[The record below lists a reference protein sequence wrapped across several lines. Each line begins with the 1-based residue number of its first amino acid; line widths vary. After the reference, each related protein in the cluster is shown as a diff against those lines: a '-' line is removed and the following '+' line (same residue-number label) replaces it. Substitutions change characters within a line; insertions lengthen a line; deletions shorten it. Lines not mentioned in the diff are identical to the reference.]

1 MKRSL
6 ILPLIA
12 LTLGTLSVSAFP
24 SAAHAGL
31 CDQDPPLTGQVLQDC
46 LASEAGADAAYD
58 PAAIQASNDAALQ
71 AAAKSTSD
79 LKQKT
84 DDAYDTI
91 MMKIMSLFA
100 WLVGVAAMTLDYAV
114 FYTVVVMGSYIKGIS
129 AIGLTWQVLRDI
141 GNIMIIFGFL
151 AIGISIIL
159 NTERLG
165 YGKKLLPSLLLAAV
179 FLNFSLF
186 FAEAII
192 DTGNLFA
199 TQFYQ
204 QINGGVLPQTLP
216 GSSVLANPS
225 GSGALTPG
233 TEAISNKLM
242 SQLGLQA
249 IYGNASDPTKAQEL
263 LKAGS
268 PWYVGFLGILLFII
282 TAFVMFSLAF
292 ILIARFVML
301 IFLII
306 LAPIGFAGLAV
317 PKLSSM
323 AHKWWSQLFEQTI
336 TAPVLLLMLYI
347 ALRVITDVKFLS
359 GLGVIDAS
367 AATGV
372 IGGTNLP
379 GFAGWILSFLVAMG
393 LLIAV
398 TVTAKSMSAFGAG
411 VAMKGAGALSFGATA
426 FGMRATVGAGS
437 HYFAQKV
444 RSSKFGATKTGR
456 LFAGGLDKGAKGS
469 FDIRG
474 VKQAG
479 FLGAG
484 DAQKGGYQARL
495 EKSIKGHEDYAKS
508 LKDRQPTSEQQRIL
522 ADADAAHKRAETE
535 SGAIGAQYSA
545 AAKEAEQHKAELT
558 RLEEEHKKDPYREA
572 NIERQ
577 RQIAAATQNLERS
590 EGVRNALSPKATQA
604 AEALKNAK
612 NAKETADK
620 EIKEAN
626 SAKKQKEEYAK
637 NIEGKFFG
645 SNFKGW
651 VAYGPGGGEAAKKIR
666 ASVKEK
672 KAGEKLEDVVK
683 EMMTA
688 AEKKPEEAKPAE
700 RKEEKH

>member
-6 ILPLIA
+6 ILSLIA
-12 LTLGTLSVSAFP
+12 LTFGTLSVSAFP

-114 FYTVVVMGSYIKGIS
+114 YYTVVVMGSYIKGIS

-216 GSSVLANPS
+216 GSSVLANPD

-398 TVTAKSMSAFGAG
+398 TITAKSMSAFGAG

-484 DAQKGGYQARL
+484 DAQKGGYEAR
-495 EKSIKGHEDYAKS
+495 EKASIEAHEKYAKTLTGQGPTKQQKEALAKAEAEHTRAKTGQLSINEHEEAVRKVAEHTAEVAS
-508 LKDRQPTSEQQRIL
+508 LKE
-522 ADADAAHKRAETE
+522 
-535 SGAIGAQYSA
+535 
-545 AAKEAEQHKAELT
+545 EL
-558 RLEEEHKKDPYREA
+558 RKDPYLQADPVHAQKLSAAEA
-572 NIERQ
+572 NLARNQGIVT
-577 RQIAAATQNLERS
+577 AAL
-590 EGVRNALSPKATQA
+590 PKATAA
-604 AEALKNAK
+604 AEALKL
-612 NAKETADK
+612 AKEQEEKVKKDIEETTSTKGAQK
-620 EIKEAN
+620 AYAENIKT
-626 SAKKQKEEYAK
+626 
-637 NIEGKFFG
+637 
-645 SNFKGW
+645 SNPLVRWALF
-651 VAYGPGGGEAAKKIR
+651 GPGGATAAKKIL
-666 ASVKEK
+666 KEK
-672 KAGEKLEDVVK
+672 KNTIDLDEMKKFLEEKDKPKGETK
-683 EMMTA
+683 EG
-688 AEKKPEEAKPAE
+688 KPEEK
-700 RKEEKH
+700 KDEKH